1 MKPLQRV
8 TINVKDAA
16 EYIGVCTDTIY
27 TMVRENQIPHIKVR
41 RRILFRTDAL
51 DQWMDQQDKK
61 EVAI

>member
-1 MKPLQRV
+1 MQRV